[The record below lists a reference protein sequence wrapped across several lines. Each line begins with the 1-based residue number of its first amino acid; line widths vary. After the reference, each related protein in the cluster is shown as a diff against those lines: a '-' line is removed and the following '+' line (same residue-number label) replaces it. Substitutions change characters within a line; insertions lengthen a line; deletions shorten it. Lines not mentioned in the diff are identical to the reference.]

1 MQLPQ
6 GAALVL
12 QVGIEQKIREE
23 HVWTEFNR
31 ATSDASKFL
40 PLNDFMV
47 YYHTEVAAVL
57 PVGRGVYNPK
67 GRKLDILDG
76 GAWPAS
82 AMHIGARFHNGEL
95 VPRFWGITVRLQRDQ
110 QST

>member
-1 MQLPQ
+1 MQPPQ
-6 GAALVL
+6 GSALVL
-12 QVGIEQKIREE
+12 QVGIDQKFREE

-82 AMHIGARFHNGEL
+82 AMRIGAQFHSGEL
-95 VPRFWGITVRLQRDQ
+95 VPHFRGIAVRLQLEQ
-110 QST
+110 L